1 MIYYEDGMITIPKG
15 ISYNSADDNSSS
27 VLVDIKEALESK
39 GVTVIEPLTISDIAN
54 YILSI
59 NGSNTEQNG

>member
-1 MIYYEDGMITIPKG
+1 MIYYEDNQIIIPKG
-15 ISYNSADDNSSS
+15 ISYNSAEINETS
-27 VLVDIKEALESK
+27 VLNQIREVLESK
-39 GVTVIEPLTISDIAN
+39 GVTVEDPLTIFDVAN

>member
-1 MIYYEDGMITIPKG
+1 MIYYEYGMITIPKG

-39 GVTVIEPLTISDIAN
+39 GVIVDSNFTLFDVAN
-54 YILSI
+54 YILTI

>member
-1 MIYYEDGMITIPKG
+1 MIYYEDEQIIIPKG
-15 ISYNSADDNSSS
+15 ISYNSVDNYPFSD
-27 VLVDIKEALESK
+27 LNEIKTALESK

-54 YILSI
+54 YILTI

>member
-1 MIYYEDGMITIPKG
+1 MIYYEDNQIIIPNG
-15 ISYNSADDNSSS
+15 ISYNSAEINETS
-27 VLVDIKEALESK
+27 VLNQIREALESK
-39 GVTVIEPLTISDIAN
+39 GVTVEDPLTIFDVAN

>member
-1 MIYYEDGMITIPKG
+1 MIYYEDNQIIIPKG
-15 ISYNSADDNSSS
+15 ISYNSAEINETS
-27 VLVDIKEALESK
+27 VLNQIREALESK
-39 GVTVIEPLTISDIAN
+39 GVTVEDPLTIFDVAN

>member
-1 MIYYEDGMITIPKG
+1 MIYYEDNQIIIPKG
-15 ISYNSADDNSSS
+15 ISYNSSEINETS
-27 VLVDIKEALESK
+27 VLNQIREALESK
-39 GVTVIEPLTISDIAN
+39 GVTVEDPFTIFDVAN